1 MKKVAVVTGAFGGIG
16 YATLR
21 ALDEADYA
29 VIALSRSALTDPNKL
44 KLSSIAG
51 FHKLAI
57 ECDITDTAQIERA
70 RDIIKAEY
78 GSIDVLVNSAGWSRP
93 VFHKNIH
100 ALDDNL
106 FDDVLKVNLRGVYST
121 IRTFNPIMNQGSV
134 IVNISSASGIRI
146 GGSNVAYA
154 AAKAGVESLTRNL
167 SKVMAPK
174 TRIVS
179 VAPGSVDTG
188 FVTGLDYTPAIQ
200 QTPMGRIATVDD
212 VARTVM
218 SLVDNTILNGVTIV
232 VDGGRAV

>member
-16 YATLR
+16 YATLK
-21 ALDEADYA
+21 ALDEADYT
-29 VIALSRSALTDPNKL
+29 VVALGRTATSDVNKL
-44 KLSSIAG
+44 KLSALAG
-51 FHKLAI
+51 YHKLGLD
-57 ECDITDTAQIERA
+57 CDITNSQQLAQV
-70 RDIIKAEY
+70 RDAIVGQY
-78 GSIDVLVNSAGWSRP
+78 GRIDVLVNSAGWSKP
-93 VFHKNIH
+93 VLHRQVH
-100 ALDDNL
+100 ALSDDL
-106 FDDVLKVNLRGVYST
+106 FDEVLKVNLRGVYAT
-121 IRTFNPIMNQGSV
+121 IRTFLPHMADDSV

-154 AAKAGVESLTRNL
+154 AAKAGVESMTRNL
-167 SKVMAPK
+167 SKVLAPK

-200 QTPMGRIATVDD
+200 QTPMGRIATTED

-218 SLVDNTILNGVTIV
+218 SLIDNKILNGTTIV